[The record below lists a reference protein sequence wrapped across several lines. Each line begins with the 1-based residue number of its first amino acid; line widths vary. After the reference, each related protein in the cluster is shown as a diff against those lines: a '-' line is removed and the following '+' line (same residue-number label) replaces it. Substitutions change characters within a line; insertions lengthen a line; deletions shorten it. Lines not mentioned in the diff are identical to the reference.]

1 MGGYFDGTLGS
12 DPVHQDRP
20 HHGAR
25 LIDLRGRRRNSEA
38 VCKKIPHARERRG
51 KYGPTSTDHL
61 NLRGKSHSAA
71 KPAAVTMA
79 PRWAG
84 HSESEKVC

>member
-1 MGGYFDGTLGS
+1 M
-12 DPVHQDRP
+12 HQDRP

-38 VCKKIPHARERRG
+38 EPRAKERRCRC
-51 KYGPTSTDHL
+51 GPTSTDHL

-71 KPAAVTMA
+71 KPAVVTILL
-79 PRWAG
+79 RWVGYAEG
-84 HSESEKVC
+84 EKVR

>member
-1 MGGYFDGTLGS
+1 MFITMGGYFDGTLGS

-38 VCKKIPHARERRG
+38 FVRKYRRNADM
-51 KYGPTSTDHL
+51 GPTSTDHL

-71 KPAAVTMA
+71 KPAAVTIL

-84 HSESEKVC
+84 HSEGEKVC